1 MDSCLTDLTNEE
13 LVELLEEQYFTL
25 ATTGSEALDAVLWD
39 ITQGLFLE
47 MHGLSD
53 ERMMWVMLTLARRLA
68 PAWNTPA
75 MDYYKQV
82 NAK

>member
-1 MDSCLTDLTNEE
+1 
-13 LVELLEEQYFTL
+13 
-25 ATTGSEALDAVLWD
+25 
-39 ITQGLFLE
+39 

-75 MDYYKQV
+75 VDYYKQV